1 MGGGVPGMVQE
12 RIIEEED
19 VEELEENLRNEQ

>member
-1 MGGGVPGMVQE
+1 MGGQPGAVYE

-19 VEELEENLRNEQ
+19 VEELQENLRNEQ

>member
-1 MGGGVPGMVQE
+1 LREKVAQSMGGQPGAVYE

-19 VEELEENLRNEQ
+19 VEEL